1 MSKNKETLTDP
12 MERIIADALDAAN
25 IRYKTGHGGHAPLD
39 FYLIDF
45 DVHIEVKQFHS
56 NRIAEQ
62 MSRAPN
68 VIAIQGRAAAEWF
81 ARRIT

>member
-1 MSKNKETLTDP
+1 MEDP
-12 MERIIADALDAAN
+12 MEKIVRAALREAGIEFVEERDKRA
-25 IRYKTGHGGHAPLD
+25 RGLD
-39 FYLIDF
+39 FYLPRS

-68 VIAIQGRAAAEWF
+68 VIAIQGIGAAKLF
-81 ARRIT
+81 AALVRPLTPA